1 MNVPKTLLIPWHNAD
16 MVPGLKTRILRH
28 ERFKRRTAA
37 WAALQL
43 IRKFYPWRL
52 KRETAA

>member
-1 MNVPKTLLIPWHNAD
+1 MNVSRTLLIPWHNAD
-16 MVPGLKTRILRH
+16 MVPGLKARILRH

-52 KRETAA
+52 K